1 MTLPPGTLLAGRYR
15 IEGVL
20 GAGGMGTVYRATDA
34 RLAGRAWAVKEMS
47 GPRPG
52 DPDHEACLRGFRAEA
67 ELLASLHHPRL
78 PRVVD
83 SFECDEREYL
93 VMDLVA
99 GRDLRRVLEEDGP
112 PPPDVALRWAISV
125 LEVLDYLHSRRPPV
139 VVRDLKPSNLVLT
152 PAGDVVLVD
161 FGIARTLQ
169 PGSRTATLASG
180 VGSPGYAPP
189 EQYARGNTDPRSDLY
204 ALGATLYHLL
214 TGREPVESVQVAAG
228 LAEWEPPSRHRPLR
242 AGTDEVV
249 RRAMAPRLEDR
260 PPDAASLRRDLEA
273 LLDEEE
279 ANRRAA
285 LADLR
290 GPAPPVSAE
299 SRLPSRVREA
309 MRRRF
314 VAELGWTEREMEG
327 FDLALE
333 GQGLV
338 PPLVLVAGGG
348 DLSEETA
355 ESLFAPL
362 VRLVDAQ
369 AGFAPR
375 TVYVVLA
382 AARIPNPVSVEDVA
396 RRASSLRGWR
406 RVLALPLDL
415 ERGRLLDG
423 FVPAGQRSDN
433 DARDP
438 LLNLG
443 AVAGSL
449 RR

>member
-1 MTLPPGTLLAGRYR
+1 MTLPVGTLLVGRYR
-15 IEGVL
+15 IEGIL
-20 GAGGMGTVYRATDA
+20 GSGGMGTVYRAADA
-34 RLAGRAWAVKEMS
+34 RLAGREWAVKEMS

-52 DPDHEACLRGFRAEA
+52 DPDYEACLRGFRSEA

-83 SFECDEREYL
+83 FFECEGREYL

-112 PPPDVALRWAISV
+112 PAPDVALRWAISV
-125 LEVLDYLHSRRPPV
+125 LEVLEYLHSRTPPV

-152 PAGDVVLVD
+152 PAGEVVLVD

-169 PGSRTATLASG
+169 PGTRTATLATG

-228 LAEWEPPSRHRPLR
+228 LAEWAPPSLLRPLR
-242 AGTDEVV
+242 PGTDEVL
-249 RRAMAPRLEDR
+249 RRAMASRLEDR

-273 LLDEEE
+273 LLSEDD

-285 LADLR
+285 LADR
-290 GPAPPVSAE
+290 QGRPAPTDDGP
-299 SRLPSRVREA
+299 RLPSRVRDA

-314 VAELGWTEREMEG
+314 VAELGWTERAMEG
-327 FDLALE
+327 FELALE

-338 PPLVLVAGGG
+338 PPLVLVAAGGE
-348 DLSEETA
+348 LSEATA

-362 VRLVDAQ
+362 VRMVDSQ

-382 AARIPNPVSVEDVA
+382 AARIPNPLSVEDVA
-396 RRASSLRGWR
+396 RRASALRGWR

-423 FVPAGQRSDN
+423 FVPANQRSDN